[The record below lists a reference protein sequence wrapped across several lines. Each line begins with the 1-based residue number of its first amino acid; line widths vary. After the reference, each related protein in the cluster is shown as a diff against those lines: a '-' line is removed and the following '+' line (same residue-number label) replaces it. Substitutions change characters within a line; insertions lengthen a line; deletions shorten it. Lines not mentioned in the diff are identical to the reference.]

1 MTEITKAFVLSSA
14 FLAMLFAAPAVHAF
28 STSGCEGDCTKCHT
42 LSQQEAKEIIK
53 KNDLFKKLNV
63 PDAKVTDVKLSPV
76 KSLWEVSLDNKGKS
90 LVLYID
96 YSKTHVVLGTIVE
109 IATFANKTAEQVKK
123 LEEKRRVDVSKIPTE
138 RALVMGK
145 KNPGQG
151 KQKKVIIFTD
161 PDCPYCAK
169 LHQEVKKVID
179 QRKDVVFYLKLY
191 PLQSHKDAYWKSKT
205 IICGNSLQTLEDAFN
220 GKVLQKV
227 DCNTTE
233 VDDTIKLAEKVGI
246 SGTPTVVFSDG
257 RIRSGTMTAEQL
269 IALIDGK

>member
-1 MTEITKAFVLSSA
+1 MTVITRVLIIASLFLMSALVVSS
-14 FLAMLFAAPAVHAF
+14 VHAF
-28 STSGCEGDCTKCHT
+28 SPSGCEGDCTKCHT
-42 LSQQEAKEIIK
+42 LTQQEAKDIIK

-63 PDAKVTDVKLSPV
+63 PDAKITGVKLSPV

-90 LVLYID
+90 LVIYID

-109 IATFANKTAEQVKK
+109 IATFANRTAEQIKK
-123 LEEKRRVDVSKIPTE
+123 LEEKRRVDVSKIPLD

-169 LHQEVKKVID
+169 LHEEVKKVLEK
-179 QRKDVVFYLKLY
+179 RKDVVFYLKLF

-205 IICGNSLQTLEDAFN
+205 ILCSNSIETLENAFN

-227 DCNTTE
+227 ECSSSE
-233 VDDTIKLAEKVGI
+233 VDDNIKLADKIGI
-246 SGTPTVVFSDG
+246 TGTPTIVFSDG
-257 RIRSGTMTAEQL
+257 RIRSGMMPADQ
-269 IALIDGK
+269 IISLIDGK